1 MIADKNNNIY
11 FTQGSKLIGYNVNNI
26 TSEEPEKDKIL
37 EINLGETGSYFSVGR
52 EKIFFNF
59 QKRIKSVQY

>member
-1 MIADKNNNIY
+1 LIADKNNNIY

-26 TSEEPEKDKIL
+26 TSEEPEEDRIL
-37 EINLGETGSYFSVGR
+37 EISLGETGSYFSVGQ

-59 QKRIKSVQY
+59 QKRIKSVRY